1 MISRKRTGRR
11 AKNEE
16 IGGRWMRDENEE
28 IGDGGG
34 MRMKRLEMK
43 KE

>member
-16 IGGRWMRDENEE
+16 IGGRGRRD
-28 IGDGGG
+28 D
-34 MRMKRLEMK
+34 KRLER
-43 KE
+43 EEE

>member
-16 IGGRWMRDENEE
+16 VGGRGRRDENKE
-28 IGDGGG
+28 IREGGG
-34 MRMKRLEMK
+34 MRKKRLER
-43 KE
+43 KEE